1 MPQEM
6 PQERTLARVG
16 RVLAPLWIVVGCES
30 PAGRIDVVTVRDS
43 AGVHIVENLR
53 PTWTAPWHVD
63 PEPILTI
70 GSAEGDPDQ
79 VLDQVSG
86 AVKLS
91 GQRIVVANGGQLEL
105 LFYDSSGNLTRR
117 VGRRGGGPGEFES
130 LEWLARYGTDSILA
144 LDVQNQRVSYFDAEG
159 NFGRS
164 VRLLSNAQIPFPRAV
179 GFFGDGSMLATRGL
193 YQLGGDPPIR
203 VERTPEPLF
212 RISPDGEDAAEV
224 GMFPG
229 IERVV
234 VPTGPGGRF
243 ERRRRPFGRETSF
256 ATAGDRFYAADNER
270 YEIRVYTVTGQLL
283 QIVRKQSTRRAISG
297 ADVRALEDS
306 ILRVASEANRHQL
319 LVLIDR
325 LPPHPETYPA
335 CAAELHVDAD
345 RHLWV
350 RESTPLGSQE
360 SVWSVFSSEG
370 ELLGAVELPVR
381 VRLLDVG
388 IDYLLVLRRD
398 AFDVEYVELYR
409 LRRAP

>member
-1 MPQEM
+1 MLQV
-6 PQERTLARVG
+6 RTLSRFLQVH
-16 RVLAPLWIVVGCES
+16 APLWILVGCES
-30 PAGRIDVVTVRDS
+30 PAVRTDVVTERDS
-43 AGVHIVENLR
+43 AGVHIVENLG
-53 PTWTAPWHVD
+53 PTWTTPWQVD
-63 PEPILTI
+63 PEPVLTI
-70 GSAEGDPDQ
+70 GSAEGDPDR

-86 AVKLS
+86 GAKAS
-91 GQRIVVANGGQLEL
+91 GQQIVVANGGQLEL
-105 LFYDSSGNLTRR
+105 LFYDTSGSLVRR

-130 LEWLARYGTDSILA
+130 LEWLARFGTDSILA

-164 VRLLSNAQIPFPRAV
+164 VRLVSNVRIPFPRAV

-212 RISPDGEDAAEV
+212 RISPDGETAAEV
-224 GMFPG
+224 GVFPG
-229 IERVV
+229 TERVM

-243 ERRRRPFGRETSF
+243 EQRRRPFGRETAF
-256 ATAGDRFYAADNER
+256 VAAGDRFYAADNDR
-270 YEIRVYTVTGQLL
+270 YEIRAYSPTGRLL
-283 QIVRKQSTRRAISG
+283 QIIRKQSTQPPITDAE
-297 ADVRALEDS
+297 VRAFEDS
-306 ILRVASEANRHQL
+306 ILRVSTGPDRHQL
-319 LVLIDR
+319 LILFDR

-335 CAAELHVDAD
+335 FAAELHVDAD
-345 RHLWV
+345 LHLWV
-350 RESTPLGSQE
+350 RESTPVGTQE
-360 SVWSVFSSEG
+360 SMWSIFSSEG
-370 ELLGAVELPVR
+370 QLLGNVRLPKQ